1 MMRNKFN
8 YNLFYKTLSK
18 KSKIDIDIIDLIIKC
33 NGFNVAKWT
42 GVKKKEDV
50 ANAFCD
56 NFFELND
63 YDTLHINSGTYLKTL
78 NDEIDCIPIVMNRT
92 KFWSG
97 DKVRNYD
104 LNKAIL
110 NYEYFQ
116 IIFYITFLKKKIT
129 RILKLKINQINA
141 EWRGTHGMPLNVKF
155 TTFGN
160 TTSRLDIR
168 TLHNSVLSFIDNPL
182 GTHPNEI
189 VLSDDFKWN
198 LDLIKKMYNK
208 QFKKFYQPKI
218 VIIERK
224 NLLQHPHRSMLQVR
238 QYHYLKR

>member
-1 MMRNKFN
+1 MTKFN

-18 KSKIDIDIIDLIIKC
+18 KNKIDIDIIDLIIKC
-33 NGFNVAKWT
+33 NGFNVEKWT
-42 GVKKKEDV
+42 GVKTKEDV

-63 YDTLHINSGTYLKTL
+63 YDTHHINNGTYLKTL

-97 DKVRNYD
+97 DKVRNAD

-110 NYEYFQ
+110 DYEYFQ

-141 EWRGTHGMPLNVKF
+141 EWRGVHDMPLNANF

-168 TLHNSVLSFIDNPL
+168 TLHNSVLSFIGDKL
-182 GTHPNEI
+182 TNEI
-189 VLSDDFKWN
+189 VLSNDFKWN
-198 LDLIKKMYNK
+198 LDLIKKMYK
-208 QFKKFYQPKI
+208 KKFKEFYQPKI
-218 VIIERK
+218 IIISRR
-224 NLLQHPHRSMLQVR
+224 NLLPYFRKGKI
-238 QYHYLKR
+238 YLPKDKKWIKV